1 MWKLQYSHGPGKT
14 SLNLMFPWN
23 EMVKLIM
30 FLGGMNIKN
39 DEVLIR
45 TGMRFIRNKGNSTD
59 IKQISFIN
67 WENFLNLAK
76 NLLMWLMKNGVIYLW
91 VPGGIPCKK
100 ITSCF
105 FRKVLSLGQVLVQRI
120 DQVIKKHH
128 FSPSKLQSYTGPV
141 ETQF

>member
-1 MWKLQYSHGPGKT
+1 
-14 SLNLMFPWN
+14 MFPWN

-76 NLLMWLMKNGVIYLW
+76 NLLMWLMKNGVIY
-91 VPGGIPCKK
+91 
-100 ITSCF
+100 
-105 FRKVLSLGQVLVQRI
+105 
-120 DQVIKKHH
+120 
-128 FSPSKLQSYTGPV
+128 
-141 ETQF
+141 